1 MTGSVPDPPSALD
14 ASIAALEEAAERL
27 RAGDLD
33 PDEAAELVER
43 CAELAARAGS
53 ELESASR
60 TAAAEPAAS
69 GQETLL

>member
-1 MTGSVPDPPSALD
+1 MTGSAPEPPSALD
-14 ASIAALEEAAERL
+14 ASIAELAEAAERL

-43 CAELAARAGS
+43 CAELAARAGG

-60 TAAAEPAAS
+60 TAAAEPPAS

>member
-1 MTGSVPDPPSALD
+1 MTGSVPHPPSALD
-14 ASIAALEEAAERL
+14 ASIAELEEAAERL

-33 PDEAAELVER
+33 PEQAAELVER
-43 CAELAARAGS
+43 CAELAARAGG
-53 ELESASR
+53 ELESTSR